1 MPNDCWNNIT
11 LKATEAQ
18 IAEILTTEFTNVPK
32 WAFKLFRVGKGAAEF
47 KLWSAWGPNKDL
59 MNRLIRKYPGI
70 WIKNEWSEEGGFA
83 GVIVG
88 DAENLQDFGWDEGCI
103 EEWGACW
110 REPSAT
116 IIPVLREESDN

>member
-32 WAFKLFRVGKGAAEF
+32 WAFKLFRVGTGAAEF

-70 WIKNEWSEEGGFA
+70 WIKNEWSEEGGYA

-88 DAENLQDFGWDEGCI
+88 NAETLQDFGWDEGCI

-110 REPSAT
+110 RTPTQILE
-116 IIPVLREESDN
+116 PVLLEESDM